1 MIQLDSTA
9 EKKFAIKLD
18 DYDGTSNPELVQN
31 GDFSQVGANVIQN
44 HSFEGIGSQLVSNGD
59 FSQEG
64 DELITNGDFS
74 ATGSELVTNGDF
86 SAVGSEL
93 IDNWN
98 FSNGTN
104 DWSADND
111 STISVGTHYG
121 RSDVADIEI
130 TGTDTNDRI
139 SQSFTFTEGKLYKV
153 VVDVYLPTGFDTFRF
168 DTSDSWVLGNFV
180 ETNIASGWTTLTG
193 YIVALQ
199 SGAQDVWLRSMLDG
213 ASGQL
218 SHFYVDSVSIK
229 ELEDWTVYTDD
240 DGGVE
245 FNSQGVKITN
255 GALDGQAKIFQS
267 SVFESGKSYKF
278 TYTIVEYNGGD
289 IGLTGQSAAMSRDVG
304 THVEYIV
311 GGATSDF
318 ILGKAN
324 TNTDVTVTDIS
335 LQELGIDWTVENTDA
350 THYVE
355 FIETGAR
362 FVSGALTPILTLRQD
377 VVSIGKFYKI
387 TCDATYAVGS
397 GVARFQIGSINT
409 SSIQEGSNTI
419 YLQSA
424 TTSDNSYVLR
434 DEEDIDVVLTNISI
448 KEVGQ
453 DWVLNSNWSIGGGGA
468 IADGTSDGTLW
479 QTGVVE
485 DNKSYKV
492 TYTISDF
499 TQGSIS
505 VDLSGTNGATRTTSG
520 TYTDYILSGTSPTT
534 RFSFEGSGSFIG
546 TISNISVK
554 QLDPDGDW
562 TLGTGASFGS
572 GNLVIDG
579 GDGNVATQ
587 PSIPNVTKAYE
598 LTFTVANYV
607 QGNIYGIVSDT
618 KGANITSNGTH
629 YQYLKGTS
637 GTVTGLGCSSSF
649 IGDVTSIFVKQ
660 IDPDDDWILTNGGG
674 EIFITTDPADPKGNY
689 VSSLIGSSFKQ
700 TKFLI
705 EKNTEYTAEFEIP
718 SMSSGI
724 LAWYTS
730 DGVTLLSDN
739 YVSAA
744 SKYTFNFEG
753 NDTYGFMIQAVKITG
768 TTATIKNVSVKRR
781 YAGEV
786 TLRFINQLTEK
797 ETVVNL
803 TPDSHDDRCAIFTYQ
818 ATDFIEGMYL
828 IRFSGGGGTYAES
841 LAYISKGS
849 TPLSESEYKEY
860 TTGDDSPDHVYIP
873 R

>member
-31 GDFSQVGANVIQN
+31 GDFSQVGANVIENYQ
-44 HSFEGIGSQLVSNGD
+44 FEAI
-59 FSQEG
+59 
-64 DELITNGDFS
+64 
-74 ATGSELVTNGDF
+74 GSELVTNGDF
-86 SAVGSEL
+86 SQEGSEL
-93 IDNWN
+93 ITNGDFSAIGSDLITNGDFTATGSELIVNGN
-98 FSNGTN
+98 FESGSADWTVNEYGSDTVTFATNQCQIITDGSGGTGIRQTILTIGKSYKVVIDIASNTN
-104 DWSADND
+104 KFAVKLGNGIAVVSGSGVQTFYGVATSDEFLIYRELGEATDVVLNSVTVKELGEDWSVLGVSVPEFNASGVTLSTSYFIDATIYQLNKLD
-111 STISVGTHYG
+111 SDTSYKVTYTIASENLTDAVLQYWKGSWQDLPEQGVGTHTFYFK
-121 RSDVADIEI
+121 
-130 TGTDTNDRI
+130 TDTVTGANDNWYFQLEYNTSSTDDVTI
-139 SQSFTFTEGKLYKV
+139 SYISLQELGEDWSVQQGWSIGENKAICDGTTSNYVSQALSLPVGNVKVTFQVDSYTSGTLNLWANLPAFTNVISATAADTYE
-153 VVDVYLPTGFDTFRF
+153 VY
-168 DTSDSWVLGNFV
+168 
-180 ETNIASGWTTLTG
+180 ITTT
-193 YIVALQ
+193 
-199 SGAQDVWLRSMLDG
+199 SGANNIY
-213 ASGQL
+213 
-218 SHFYVDSVSIK
+218 FYSVAFVGSITNVSIK
-229 ELEDWTVYTDD
+229 ELGEDWTVYTDD

-255 GALDGQAKIFQS
+255 GALDGQAKISQS

-311 GGATSDF
+311 GGATADF

-335 LQELGIDWTVENTDA
+335 
-350 THYVE
+350 
-355 FIETGAR
+355 
-362 FVSGALTPILTLRQD
+362 
-377 VVSIGKFYKI
+377 
-387 TCDATYAVGS
+387 
-397 GVARFQIGSINT
+397 
-409 SSIQEGSNTI
+409 
-419 YLQSA
+419 
-424 TTSDNSYVLR
+424 
-434 DEEDIDVVLTNISI
+434 
-448 KEVGQ
+448 
-453 DWVLNSNWSIGGGGA
+453 
-468 IADGTSDGTLW
+468 
-479 QTGVVE
+479 
-485 DNKSYKV
+485 
-492 TYTISDF
+492 
-499 TQGSIS
+499 
-505 VDLSGTNGATRTTSG
+505 
-520 TYTDYILSGTSPTT
+520 
-534 RFSFEGSGSFIG
+534 
-546 TISNISVK
+546 VK
-554 QLDPDGDW
+554 QLDPADEW
-562 TLGTGASFGS
+562 TLGTGAAFGS
-572 GNLVIDG
+572 GGLVISG

-607 QGNIYGIVSDT
+607 QGNIYGIVSET
-618 KGANITSNGTH
+618 KGANVTSNGTH
-629 YQYLKGTS
+629 YQYLVGTS

-649 IGDVTSIFVKQ
+649 IGDVTSMFVKQ
-660 IDPDDDWILTNGGG
+660 IDPDDDWILTNTGGQL
-674 EIFITTDPADPKGNY
+674 FITTDPSDSKGNY
-689 VSSLIGSSFKQ
+689 VSSLLGSSFKQ

-803 TPDSHDDRCAIFTYQ
+803 TPDTHDERCAIFTYQ

-828 IRFSGGGGTYAES
+828 IKFSGGGGTYAES